1 MGHPRKDALVQ
12 RELYLFKT
20 ENRLNMFLNELCR
33 DGELPDSVLGLGFF
47 AAQGQAPYGPG
58 VDLTVS
64 PVFLKD
70 TLLRAVAREALL
82 PFSSDPIFL
91 GASEFS
97 PTGGRM
103 RQLLRRRADAI
114 DVRSIR
120 RWILSGVHPYFGAS
134 ESNSNA
140 NPWCAREI
148 AETQG
153 VSDTIA
159 VLLREMFRRVL
170 NLRAS
175 TVVLAP
181 DTEMLEAFFSALSRW
196 RLSQGNFIRL
206 RDYLRLRPSDRMELI
221 LREILVW
228 LVEESLNDRVTIL
241 CRTSVEHDQLVL
253 ASRYILR
260 NTAISQPI
268 QFRL

>member
-1 MGHPRKDALVQ
+1 
-12 RELYLFKT
+12 
-20 ENRLNMFLNELCR
+20 MFLGELSR

-47 AAQGQAPYGPG
+47 AAQAKPGQRVGS
-58 VDLTVS
+58 DISVS

-70 TLLRAVAREALL
+70 TLLRALAREALL
-82 PFSSDPIFL
+82 PLSSDPIFL
-91 GASEFS
+91 GAAEFS
-97 PTGGRM
+97 DDRGRM
-103 RQLLRRRADAI
+103 RQILRRRPEGI

-120 RWILSGVHPYFGAS
+120 RWILSGVHPHFGALDGA
-134 ESNSNA
+134 NSNA
-140 NPWCAREI
+140 TWCSREI

-153 VSDTIA
+153 ISDVVA

-181 DTEMLEAFFSALSRW
+181 DTEMLEIFFSALARW

-206 RDYLRLRPSDRMELI
+206 RDYLRLRPADRMELI

-228 LVEESLNDRVTIL
+228 LVEESLNDRVTVL
-241 CRTSVEHDQLVL
+241 CRTQFEHEQLIL

>member
-1 MGHPRKDALVQ
+1 
-12 RELYLFKT
+12 
-20 ENRLNMFLNELCR
+20 MFLTELSR
-33 DGELPDSVLGLGFF
+33 DGELPESVLGLGFF
-47 AAQGQAPYGPG
+47 AAQSQPSGKSG
-58 VDLTVS
+58 VDLSVS

-70 TLLRAVAREALL
+70 TLLRAISREALL

-97 PTGGRM
+97 EDKGRM
-103 RQLLRRRADAI
+103 RHILRRRPDVVDA
-114 DVRSIR
+114 RSIR
-120 RWILSGVHPYFGAS
+120 RWILSGIHPFFGAVDS
-134 ESNSNA
+134 PLKGAS
-140 NPWCAREI
+140 WCAREI
-148 AETQG
+148 AESQG
-153 VSDTIA
+153 ISDTIA
-159 VLLREMFRRVL
+159 IMLREMFRRVL

-181 DTEMLEAFFSALSRW
+181 DTEMLEAFLSALARW
-196 RLSQGNFIRL
+196 RLSQGNFLRL
-206 RDYLRLRPSDRMELI
+206 RDYLRLRPADRMELI

-228 LVEESLNDRVTIL
+228 LVEESLNDRVTVL
-241 CRTSVEHDQLVL
+241 CRTSLEHEQLIL

>member
-1 MGHPRKDALVQ
+1 MQ

-20 ENRLNMFLNELCR
+20 ENRLNMFLNELAR

-47 AAQGQAPYGPG
+47 AAQPPTPARTG
-58 VDLTVS
+58 VDISVS

-70 TLLRAVAREALL
+70 TLLRAMTRETLL
-82 PFSSDPIFL
+82 PFTSDPIFL
-91 GASEFS
+91 GAAEFAEDR
-97 PTGGRM
+97 GRM
-103 RQLLRRRADAI
+103 RQLLRRRSDVV

-120 RWILSGVHPYFGAS
+120 RWILSGVHPYFAGVDSQAQPFV
-134 ESNSNA
+134 
-140 NPWCAREI
+140 PWFTREI

-153 VSDTIA
+153 ISDA
-159 VLLREMFRRVL
+159 VGIVLREMFRRVL
-170 NLRAS
+170 NLRVS

-181 DTEMLEAFFSALSRW
+181 DTEMLEEFFSSLARW
-196 RLSQGNFIRL
+196 RLTQGNFIRL

-228 LVEESLNDRVTIL
+228 LVEESLNDRVTVL
-241 CRTSVEHDQLVL
+241 CRTASEHDQLIL

>member
-1 MGHPRKDALVQ
+1 MQ
-12 RELYLFKT
+12 RELYLFKS
-20 ENRLNMFLNELCR
+20 ENRLNMFLNELSR

-47 AAQGQAPYGPG
+47 AALPQAAVSNRAGSE
-58 VDLTVS
+58 LAVS

-70 TLLRAVAREALL
+70 TLMRAVAREALL
-82 PFSSDPIFL
+82 PFSSEPIFL
-91 GASEFS
+91 GAAEFS
-97 PTGGRM
+97 EAGGRM
-103 RQLLRRRADAI
+103 RQILRRKSESI

-120 RWILSGVHPYFGAS
+120 RWILSGVHPYFSSSDGPS
-134 ESNSNA
+134 LVQ
-140 NPWCAREI
+140 PWCSREI

-153 VSDTIA
+153 VSDAIA
-159 VLLREMFRRVL
+159 VVLREMFRRVL

-181 DTEMLEAFFSALSRW
+181 DTEMLEGFFSALARW
-196 RLSQGNFIRL
+196 RLSHGNFVRL

-228 LVEESLNDRVTIL
+228 LVEESLNDRVTVL

>member
-1 MGHPRKDALVQ
+1 
-12 RELYLFKT
+12 
-20 ENRLNMFLNELCR
+20 MFLAELAR

-47 AAQGQAPYGPG
+47 AAHTPVGQRSGI
-58 VDLTVS
+58 DLSVS

-70 TLLRAVAREALL
+70 TLLRAIAREALL

-91 GASEFS
+91 GAAEFS
-97 PTGGRM
+97 EDKGRM
-103 RQLLRRRADAI
+103 RNMLRRRSESIDA
-114 DVRSIR
+114 RSIR
-120 RWILSGVHPYFGAS
+120 RWILSGAHPFFG
-134 ESNSNA
+134 SNDGQGQNG
-140 NPWCAREI
+140 PWCAREI

-153 VSDTIA
+153 ISDTIA
-159 VLLREMFRRVL
+159 VMLREMFRRVL

-181 DTEMLEAFFSALSRW
+181 DTEMLEAFLSALARW
-196 RLSQGNFIRL
+196 RLSQGNFVRL
-206 RDYLRLRPSDRMELI
+206 RDYLRLRPVDRMELI

-228 LVEESLNDRVTIL
+228 WVEESLNDRVTVL

>member
-1 MGHPRKDALVQ
+1 MQ

-20 ENRLNMFLNELCR
+20 EQRLNMFLSELSR
-33 DGELPDSVLGLGFF
+33 NGELPDSVLGLGFF
-47 AAQGQAPYGPG
+47 ATQPAASQAQIG
-58 VDLTVS
+58 VNLSVS
-64 PVFLKD
+64 PVFLRE
-70 TLLRAVAREALL
+70 TLLRAMAREALL

-91 GASEFS
+91 GATDFGEDR
-97 PTGGRM
+97 GRSK
-103 RQLLRRRADAI
+103 LLRRRVEVS

-120 RWILSGVHPYFGAS
+120 RWILSGVHPFFINPEQSSGTA
-134 ESNSNA
+134 
-140 NPWCAREI
+140 PWCLREVSE
-148 AETQG
+148 AQG
-153 VSDTIA
+153 ISDA
-159 VLLREMFRRVL
+159 VALLLREMFRRVL

-181 DTEMLEAFFSALSRW
+181 DTEMLETYFSALARW
-196 RLSQGNFIRL
+196 RLSQGNFVRL
-206 RDYLRLRPSDRMELI
+206 RDYLRLRPADRIEMI

-228 LVEESLNDRVTIL
+228 LVEESLNDRVTML
-241 CRTSVEHDQLVL
+241 CRTMTEHEQLVL